1 MTEKEAI
8 KFLDITSINS
18 KDDRIG
24 HLQREMFDVAINA
37 LEEIQQYRA
46 IGTIEECR
54 KAAEKQKGKKPIY
67 RHYEENG
74 EKPYIKITCP
84 NGCRIQLYPVTEKHF
99 AHEHNYCPKCGQ
111 AIDWSETGGQR

>member
-8 KFLDITSINS
+8 KAIEIEGGIEITGNPR
-18 KDDRIG
+18 RIAKFFEG
-24 HLQREMFDVAINA
+24 LEIAEEA
-37 LEEIQQYRA
+37 LKRQIP
-46 IGTIEECR
+46 
-54 KAAEKQKGKKPIY
+54 KKPIY
-67 RHYEENG
+67 RHYEEDG